1 MGSMAW
7 YMGEFGGRK
16 NRNVVIKIQSQK
28 KNNKRSFNL
37 MNHHDDNHR

>member
-28 KNNKRSFNL
+28 QTTSKQKQ
-37 MNHHDDNHR
+37 M